1 MKTITA
7 CLLFFCV
14 QLAYAASHSPLDPV
28 QALRL
33 AGDYQQALALAQS
46 ALVDNPGNAR
56 LLNEIGELEL
66 AGGNLEEAAERF
78 RRVIEL
84 AERDRLM
91 AQWNLAEIH
100 RQRGER
106 TIAERIYAEIRA
118 SFQTEPRLNARDL
131 YAIANA
137 TRQLGRSDPQLFK
150 DAVQL
155 FDQAS
160 RANPS
165 FVDAGIALGE
175 LLLEKYNNR
184 EALAVF
190 EEVLEKNDRHPQAL
204 LGLARSQHFDYSAE
218 AMQTTLYALELNPN
232 LVAARVFLARLL
244 IELEQYA
251 EAKIEVEQ
259 ALAVNPVSLEA
270 LAMLAVAYYFERDS
284 TEFGRVEAQ
293 VLSLNPGYAN
303 LYTLLADLAAQNRL
317 YREARAFAER
327 AVQLD
332 PQSWQGY
339 GLLGMN
345 QLRLGQ
351 MQQGRASL
359 ERSFDGDPY
368 NIWIKNTLQLADSFG
383 DYLQIDE
390 GPFQIVLH
398 RDEAALLGEYIHALA
413 QQAYQQFRTRY
424 QHVPDG
430 SIRVELYPNHADFSV
445 RTLGLAGVGLLG
457 VSFGPVVAMDSPAAR
472 ERSAFNWGSTLWHEL
487 AHVFHL
493 SMTDNRVPRW
503 FSEGL
508 AVYEER
514 IARPGWGGDVDPEF
528 LLAYLDGR
536 LLPVSRLN
544 SGFVRPSYP
553 EQVIHS
559 YFQAS
564 LVFEFIEERWGLD
577 VIRETLNAFRDSKTP
592 ETELLQ
598 RLQLDAMTLDAE
610 FDAYLRNRYSTALKA
625 LSPELQAGQ
634 DAMPAPDPDQVTAD
648 TGIPDKYFD
657 QLKLGVLLLE
667 QGKLELAE
675 PLLKRAQQL
684 FPQYAGADS
693 SYWMLATLYQQQGK
707 PELAEAQLANMI
719 AINAEHYEANLQLAE
734 LRAKRGDPAAAAAA
748 LEAAIY
754 IFPYDAELHDALA
767 RHRAN
772 LGDWDSVVRERRA
785 LIALGPV
792 DQAEAFYQLAYA
804 YQRAGDR
811 TSAREQVLYALE
823 IAPNFSHAQEL
834 LLALHGIEPAP
845 AATP

>member
-1 MKTITA
+1 MKSITA
-7 CLLFFCV
+7 WLLFFCV

-28 QALRL
+28 QELRL

-46 ALVDNPGNAR
+46 ALAVDPGNAR

-78 RRVIEL
+78 RQVIEL
-84 AERDRLM
+84 AEHDRLM

-106 TIAERIYAEIRA
+106 TIAERLYADIRA
-118 SFQTEPRLNARDL
+118 SFQTEPGLDARDL

-137 TRQLGRSDPQLFK
+137 TRQLGRYDPQLFK

-165 FVDAGIALGE
+165 IVDAGIALGE
-175 LLLEKYNNR
+175 LLLEKYNNQ

-204 LGLARSQHFDYSAE
+204 LGLARSQHFDYSVE
-218 AMQTTLYALELNPN
+218 SMQTTLSALELNPN

-244 IELEQYA
+244 IEQEQHA
-251 EAKIEVEQ
+251 EAKFEAQQ

-270 LAMLAVAYYFERDS
+270 LAMLAVAYYFERDDA
-284 TEFGRVEAQ
+284 EFGRVEAQ
-293 VLSLNPGYAN
+293 VLALNSGYAN

-317 YREARAFAER
+317 YREARAFAEK

-339 GLLGMN
+339 GLLGIN

-351 MQQGRASL
+351 MEQGRTNL

-368 NIWIKNTLQLADSFG
+368 NIWIKNTLQLADSFD

-424 QHVPDG
+424 QHVPDEP
-430 SIRVELYPNHADFSV
+430 IRVELYPNHADFSV
-445 RTLGLAGVGLLG
+445 RTLGLAGIGLLG

-514 IARPGWGGDVDPEF
+514 IARPGWGGDVDPGF

-544 SGFVRPSYP
+544 NGFVRPSYP
-553 EQVIHS
+553 EQVNHS

-564 LVFEFIEERWGLD
+564 LVFEFIENRWGLD

-592 ETELLQ
+592 ETELVQ
-598 RLQLDAMTLDAE
+598 RLQLDAATLDSE
-610 FDAYLRNRYSTALKA
+610 FDAYLRNKYATALRA
-625 LSPELQAGQ
+625 LSSEIQAGQ
-634 DAMPAPDPDQVTAD
+634 GSVPTPDPDQVTVD
-648 TGIPDKYFD
+648 TGVPDKYFD
-657 QLKLGVLLLE
+657 QLKLGALLLE
-667 QGKLELAE
+667 QGSLELAE
-675 PLLKRAQQL
+675 QLLKRAQQL

-693 SYWMLATLYQQQGK
+693 SYWMLATLYRQQGK
-707 PELAEAQLANMI
+707 PELAETQLVNMI

-734 LRAKRGDPAAAAAA
+734 LRAQRGDPAAAAEA

-754 IFPYDAELHDALA
+754 IFPYDTELHDALA
-767 RHRAN
+767 RHLAS
-772 LGDWDSVVRERRA
+772 LEDWDSVVRERRA

-792 DQAEAFYQLAYA
+792 DQAEAFYQLAQA
-804 YQRAGDR
+804 YQKASDR

-823 IAPNFSHAQEL
+823 IAPNFSRAQDL
-834 LLALHGIEPAP
+834 LLTLHGIELAP
-845 AATP
+845 AATQ